1 MLFWKLFFFKE
12 TDKKSGEPCVE
23 GKIGIITVNI
33 YGSVEHKPQGKNS
46 ENGALR
52 TRKAGE
58 RGCFSRPPGKPGAT
72 WLGYASS
79 TDGISVKWLLFCS
92 FFTSILKTNIYAP
105 FLLKTFSLSVTHSPS
120 SSDMISL
127 WAFWTGSW
135 GQLQTAQRRLV
146 MCVCV
151 SMCLCVCIS
160 VCVQTSVSVCV
171 YLCVCKHTGRVSHW
185 ILRSNFLYNI
195 EVVYIPIFSWGSAGI
210 GIKLDFTLYT

>member
-1 MLFWKLFFFKE
+1 M
-12 TDKKSGEPCVE
+12 E

-33 YGSVEHKPQGKNS
+33 YGSVEHKPRGKNS

-135 GQLQTAQRRLV
+135 GQLQTAQMSLNRLQELV
-146 MCVCV
+146 MDKEAWCA
-151 SMCLCVCIS
+151 
-160 VCVQTSVSVCV
+160 
-171 YLCVCKHTGRVSHW
+171 
-185 ILRSNFLYNI
+185 
-195 EVVYIPIFSWGSAGI
+195 VVHGVAKSWTWLSDWTE
-210 GIKLDFTLYT
+210 L